1 MFEKISFADLLITV
15 IPGGFL
21 VSVVFMSLLFLS
33 PSELPS
39 LPDQDFLLTFVFL
52 ALSFTAGEVVQTLA
66 RLCEGLID
74 IFFKGYRP
82 SELILL
88 PNNPV
93 TSERQIQRLVEHAK
107 LSDADRKLLQDYR
120 TLSLWRRIFR
130 GKDACADL
138 CQDVFRQTYT
148 KHQSDERI
156 TGSNARYL
164 FTRAMFVVFLL
175 VAGWLLFLAIRFGHT
190 EVYPYLVLSLLISLA
205 FLHRARG
212 CGRGLV
218 RQVVYISLYS

>member
-1 MFEKISFADLLITV
+1 MFEKISFTDLLITV

-21 VSVVFMSLLFLS
+21 VSIVFLSFLFLN
-33 PSELPS
+33 PSEMPS

-66 RLCEGLID
+66 RLSEGVID

-88 PNNPV
+88 QNNPV
-93 TSERQIQRLVEHAK
+93 TSERQIQRLLEHAK
-107 LSDADRKLLQDYR
+107 LSDADKNLLRDYR
-120 TLSLWRRIFR
+120 TMSFWRRIFR
-130 GKDACADL
+130 GKEACAEL
-138 CQDVFRQTYT
+138 CQDVFRQAYT

-175 VAGWLLFLAIRFGHT
+175 VAGWLLFLSVRFGY
-190 EVYPYLVLSLLISLA
+190 EVYPYLALSLLISLA

-218 RQVVYISLYS
+218 RQVIYISLYS